1 MPNIAQMK
9 ESRFL
14 KKEDCGA
21 GILVTVHD
29 CRQENLA
36 MEGQPAEMEWC
47 LYFSEPGVKPLVL
60 KSTNAQIIAG
70 FLGSTETDDWLGKKI
85 VLYHDPSV
93 SMRGKVVGGI
103 RARAPRG
110 QAAAA
115 NPAPR
120 PQSLPPAAAAA
131 LEESGEDVPF

>member
-1 MPNIAQMK
+1 MPNISSLK

-21 GILVTVHD
+21 GILVTVAGCHE
-29 CRQENLA
+29 ENMAL
-36 MEGQPAEMEWC
+36 EGQPEQKEWC
-47 LYFSEPGVKPLVL
+47 LTFTEPVKPLVL
-60 KSTNAQIIAG
+60 KSTNAQIIAS
-70 FLGSTETDDWLGKKI
+70 FLGSDETDNWMGRKI

-110 QAAAA
+110 AASAA
-115 NPAPR
+115 NPVPR
-120 PQSLPPAAAAA
+120 PQALPPAAEAAM
-131 LEESGEDVPF
+131 GDEDLPF